1 VPVTEVPPGLGSAI
15 TPEQWSQYVLTHLSE
30 QSVVLASGATRIVTG
45 QRVVHV
51 PRVGA
56 ASADWF
62 GELEEITEQGPSGD
76 ELKLQPLKVATI
88 SKLSDESVSDSD
100 PDVLDVVG
108 TQLTRAVALEADRA
122 ILTGQGGKEPVGV
135 FGQAGGHVI
144 SATITLDSL
153 VEAAGEVITAGG
165 SPRAAYLNPT
175 DYSALLREKDQN
187 GRPLL
192 QPDYSATPSSTVYG
206 LVLWPTSAI
215 APGMALVA
223 DPSHIIVA
231 VRNDPTIAVSS
242 DALFTSDG
250 TVCRCIARVDAGI
263 GDARALVSIGAT
275 AQAAASESKAA
286 KK

>member
-1 VPVTEVPPGLGSAI
+1 M
-15 TPEQWSQYVLTHLSE
+15 WSRFVLAALSE

-45 QRVVHV
+45 QKIVHV

-62 GELEEITEQGPSGD
+62 CELEEITEQGPGGTD
-76 ELKLQPLKVATI
+76 LVLQPKKVATLC
-88 SKLSDESVSDSD
+88 KLSDESVSDSD
-100 PDVLDVVG
+100 PAVLDVVG
-108 TQLTRAVALEADRA
+108 TQLTKAVALEADRA
-122 ILTGQGGKEPVGV
+122 VLTGQGGKEPAGV
-135 FGQAGGHVI
+135 FAQAGGHVI

-153 VEAAGEVITAGG
+153 VEASGQVTAAGG
-165 SPRAAYLNPT
+165 SPRAAYLNPV
-175 DYSALLREKDQN
+175 DFSSLLREKDQN

-192 QPDYSATPSSTVYG
+192 TPDYSATPSSAVYG
-206 LVLWPTSAI
+206 MRLFPTSAI
-215 APGMALVA
+215 ASGEALVV
-223 DPSHIIVA
+223 DPSQIIVA

-275 AQAAASESKAA
+275 AQTAAEEKTAA

>member
-1 VPVTEVPPGLGSAI
+1 M
-15 TPEQWSQYVLTHLSE
+15 WSRFVLEHLSE

-56 ASADWF
+56 ASADWYS
-62 GELEEITEQGPSGD
+62 ELEEINESAPSGTD
-76 ELKLQPLKVATI
+76 LVLTPKKCSTLA
-88 SKLSDESVSDSD
+88 KLSDESVSDSD
-100 PDVLDVVG
+100 PAVLDVVG
-108 TQLTRAVALEADRA
+108 TQLTKAVALEADRA
-122 ILTGQGGKEPVGV
+122 ILTGQGGKEPAGV
-135 FGQAGGHVI
+135 FAQAGGHVI

-153 VEAAGEVITAGG
+153 VEAAGLVTAAGG
-165 SPRAAYLNPT
+165 SPRAAYLNPS
-175 DYSALLREKDQN
+175 DFSALLREKDTS

-192 QPDYSATPSSTVYG
+192 QPDYSATPNSTVYG

-215 APGMALVA
+215 VQGSALVA

-231 VRNDPTIAVSS
+231 VRNDPTIAVS
-242 DALFTSDG
+242 DQMLFSSDG

-275 AQAAASESKAA
+275 AQTAAQEKTAA